1 MVTWLSLKETIGQAP
16 VSFEIVGDVLDE
28 VNDEGSISD
37 EDEEGVEDL
46 LWTAQVSY

>member
-1 MVTWLSLKETIGQAP
+1 MVAWLSLKTTTQIP
-16 VSFEIVGDVLDE
+16 TPFEILGDVLDE
-28 VNDEGSISD
+28 VNDEGSMSD